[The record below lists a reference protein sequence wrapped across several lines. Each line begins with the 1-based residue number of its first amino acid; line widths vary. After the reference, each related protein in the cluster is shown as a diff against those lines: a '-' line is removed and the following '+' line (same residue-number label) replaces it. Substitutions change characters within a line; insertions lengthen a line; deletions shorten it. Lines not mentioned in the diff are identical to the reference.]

1 MFTANSHPTSARHAI
16 ILGVRRVPLIDFM
29 AGFGTKDRETESS
42 ILTTDWH
49 ETGNSGSVART
60 KSALRRLRS
69 RS

>member
-1 MFTANSHPTSARHAI
+1 
-16 ILGVRRVPLIDFM
+16 VPLIDFM